1 MKTGNENKRF
11 FSMDSCRSGCFAFRN
26 DFLWKFTK
34 ERERAAEKRMTTQ
47 PMDRATV
54 IESETVVISVDSVAP
69 DTVNVGR

>member
-1 MKTGNENKRF
+1 MKTKDSSVWILAAAVVLLFGMTSCGNSQK
-11 FSMDSCRSGCFAFRN
+11 
-26 DFLWKFTK
+26 K
-34 ERERAAEKRMTTQ
+34 RERAAEKRMTTQ